1 MGLNRLPNQKLS
13 KKLNQKPS
21 KQVNHPLVNKQVK
34 VANQRVKHLLLNNL
48 CQNIQIWQE
57 LSNSHPNNSPISFQ
71 KSRNVFSKVEHLTLV
86 VTNPQV
92 KTEKPLKLLDL
103 HIQIQRCTHIAS
115 PGGLWLQDLSQRF
128 KQDGDDGMMSLDDL
142 QGMINEFEDVNLWK
156 SWLSIRFEN
165 CQDSGVKFRIYS
177 QIV

>member
-1 MGLNRLPNQKLS
+1 MGLNSLANQKLN

-71 KSRNVFSKVEHLTLV
+71 KSRNAFSKVEHLTLV

-115 PGGLWLQDLSQRF
+115 LGGLWLQDSSQRF
-128 KQDGDDGMMSLDDL
+128 KQDGD
-142 QGMINEFEDVNLWK
+142 
-156 SWLSIRFEN
+156 
-165 CQDSGVKFRIYS
+165 
-177 QIV
+177 